1 MNDNKFMLSS
11 LILVC
16 DPNLPAKCT
25 FFWLR
30 TINSENNKIE
40 LIAIRTDKKSE
51 IKGMLEND
59 LKTLKTF
66 EQTPN
71 VKQQIA
77 FIENTLKTMSNSI
90 FVKQPAKSILETAAR
105 GLKLNKLEDK
115 DVIYLSWVC
124 GVIK

>member
-1 MNDNKFMLSS
+1 MTQICLLN
-11 LILVC
+11 
-16 DPNLPAKCT
+16 AR
-25 FFWLR
+25 FFWLG
-30 TINSENNKIE
+30 TIVSENNKIE
-40 LIAIRTDKKSE
+40 LIAFRTDKKSE
-51 IKGMLEND
+51 IQGMLEND

-124 GVIK
+124 GVIR

>member
-11 LILVC
+11 LLLVC

-25 FFWLR
+25 FFWLG
-30 TINSENNKIE
+30 TINSDNNKIE
-40 LIAIRTDKKSE
+40 LIAFRTDKKSE
-51 IKGMLEND
+51 IQGMLEND